1 MQATL
6 FGSRVSPFVEKVAR
20 ALQLKGIPFSLVS
33 PKSPGDFKRWNPQTR
48 KMPVVEINGQRTF
61 DSTQI
66 LRKLDQLAPEPPL
79 LDRDGA
85 IAARQRFLED
95 WSDEALYWYG
105 MALRWS
111 DANVDATTR
120 QVVGS
125 IPAPAFL
132 RPLVGALVRRN
143 IRGQALA
150 QGLARLPLE
159 TVVDEL
165 GRRFDELLMWLGDR
179 PYFFSD
185 RPSVADLAIF
195 GQLNMLQSGPTPQA
209 ERLIAQ
215 RPKLADYFLRLDA
228 ATAQQGVGRRGDAA
242 RGADREA
249 TARGA

>member
-1 MQATL
+1 MNLTPL
-6 FGSRVSPFVEKVAR
+6 GVFHTI
-20 ALQLKGIPFSLVS
+20 LSLVA
-33 PKSPGDFKRWNPQTR
+33 
-48 KMPVVEINGQRTF
+48 VVSALAALITHHGIAPRSGVGRVYIWSLVATCLTGLPIFRHGAIGPPHIVGVRT
-61 DSTQI
+61 
-66 LRKLDQLAPEPPL
+66 LATFAVA
-79 LDRDGA
+79 A

-111 DANVDATTR
+111 DANVNATTR

-165 GRRFDELLMWLGDR
+165 GRRFDELVMWLGDR

-228 ATAQQGVGRRGDAA
+228 ATAEQGVGRRAA
-242 RGADREA
+242 GTRGADVEA